1 MDHGKRKNDRESR
14 VYPLISIVCSILIL
28 VGGLI
33 LAPHNGWIY
42 ILACL
47 VMLLAFGMW
56 KGLLKVAPFIALF
69 GLLYFLLSYLLTH
82 DVDNAVAGVVRIA
95 ALFVAIVPSFYLH
108 PEDLIRSLNQIHFP
122 RSASL
127 GLLIVLRFFPML
139 AQERRR
145 IKEAIKTRSMPFSIK
160 GVYRANVVPFV
171 SRLVHLSDAL
181 SLSIETKGFKKE
193 KEGST
198 VYRYV
203 SFYWID
209 AAFFLLTLSIFV
221 LSLIF
226 LPGVTLWAPLH

>member
-1 MDHGKRKNDRESR
+1 MALEKRKNDRESR
-14 VYPLISIVCSILIL
+14 VYPLISLVCSILIL
-28 VGGLI
+28 VGGLL
-33 LAPHNGWIY
+33 LAPQNGWIY
-42 ILACL
+42 ILAVVAILL
-47 VMLLAFGMW
+47 VFGMW
-56 KGLLKVAPFIALF
+56 KGLLKVCPFIIVF
-69 GLLYFLLSYLLTH
+69 GLLYFVLSYVLTK
-82 DVDNAVAGVVRIA
+82 DVPNAIAGVVRIV
-95 ALFVAIVPSFYLH
+95 ALFVAIVPSFYLY
-108 PEDLIRSLNQIHFP
+108 PEDLIRSLNQLHFP

-160 GVYRANVVPFV
+160 GIYRANIVPFV

-193 KEGST
+193 KDGVT

-203 SFYWID
+203 PFLWID
-209 AAFFLLTLSIFV
+209 VFFAIAIVAIFV

-226 LPGVTLWAPLH
+226 LPGVSL